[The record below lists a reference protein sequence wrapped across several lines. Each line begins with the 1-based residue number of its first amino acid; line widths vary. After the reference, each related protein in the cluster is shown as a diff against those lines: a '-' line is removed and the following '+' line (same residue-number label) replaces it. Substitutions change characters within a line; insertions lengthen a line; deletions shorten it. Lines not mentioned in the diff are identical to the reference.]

1 MEHVLGKVSGGHP
14 TQGGPDAMLDIVV
27 TRRWLSEGR
36 TIEVDL
42 PRHLICAACQG
53 AGCDICGQS
62 GAITVRERTEPPEVL
77 RVTLPR
83 HELESDKLPE
93 SQRSILLRIHGRGG
107 LPESGVW
114 PSQRGRLL
122 LRIAVSGTLSECV
135 REVPEDQVV
144 SSSTVSRADYVS
156 SQANPSSSVS
166 PITTAAEPMHAAG
179 HAIDRAIEDVVEPQ
193 APVTRRSLAP
203 TPARSL
209 PLRAPST
216 KSAKKQPP
224 PRGSSR
230 LWGRIAWRDVAI
242 GLLVMLLGAALA
254 WFLV

>member
-42 PRHLICAACQG
+42 PRHLLCAACQG

-62 GAITVRERTEPPEVL
+62 GAITVRERSEPPEVL
-77 RVTLPR
+77 RITLPR
-83 HELESDKLPE
+83 HDLDAGEVPE
-93 SQRSILLRIHGRGG
+93 SQRSIQLRITGRGG

-122 LRIAVSGTLSECV
+122 LRIGVAGTLSECV

-144 SSSTVSRADYVS
+144 SSSTISRADYVS
-156 SQANPSSSVS
+156 SQAKPTSSVS
-166 PITTAAEPMHAAG
+166 TVTSAAEPKRTAEHAL
-179 HAIDRAIEDVVEPQ
+179 DWDIEDVQSE
-193 APVTRRSLAP
+193 APATRRSLEP

-224 PRGSSR
+224 RRGSSR